1 MSAPRVAAIIAAA
14 GSGER
19 LGADIPKALVQLG
32 GRSLVE
38 YAFAH
43 LSPSVSEIVIAV
55 PAESQKE
62 FASLFGDSA
71 RIVVGGATRSSSIQA
86 ALREISSEID
96 FILVHDAARPLA
108 SSALAQRIIDE
119 LVKGKK
125 AVIPVLPVVDTVKK
139 IDAKGYVAE
148 TPDRQAL
155 RAVQT
160 PQGFAASVLREAHK
174 SAGDATDD
182 AGLVEKMG
190 IPIKTIDGEVQALK
204 ITTKD
209 DLALAQR
216 MLIGDGE
223 TNIRLGIG
231 TDTHA
236 FGSEGKLALAC
247 LTWEDIPALAGHSDG
262 DVAAHAICDALFSAA
277 MLGDLG
283 SNFGVDDP
291 ALAGAT
297 GERLLNETHNRIVK
311 AGYSIINVAVQI
323 VGNKPKIA
331 PRRSVAIAAL
341 SSALGG
347 AEVSV
352 TATTTDGLGFTG
364 EGKGLSAIATAA
376 LVKK

>member
-19 LGADIPKALVQLG
+19 LGADLPKALVQLG
-32 GRSLVE
+32 GRTLVE
-38 YAFAH
+38 HAFAH
-43 LSPSVSEIVIAV
+43 LSPTVSEIVIAV
-55 PAESQKE
+55 PAEYQKE
-62 FASLFGDSA
+62 FESLFGESA
-71 RIVVGGATRSSSIQA
+71 RIVVGGSTRSSSIQA
-86 ALREISSEID
+86 ALKEISSDIE
-96 FILVHDAARPLA
+96 FILVHDAARALA
-108 SSALAQRIIDE
+108 SSSLAERVINE
-119 LVKGKK
+119 LVNGER
-125 AVIPVLPVVDTVKK
+125 AVIPVLPVADTIKR
-139 IDAKGYVAE
+139 IDAQGYVVE
-148 TPDRQAL
+148 TPDRQML

-160 PQGFAASVLREAHK
+160 PQGFAASVLRQAHA
-174 SAGDATDD
+174 SEGDATDD
-182 AGLVEKMG
+182 AGLVERMG
-190 IPIKTIDGEVQALK
+190 IPVKTIDGEVQAMK

-216 MLIGDGE
+216 LLIGNDA
-223 TNIRLGIG
+223 TNIRVGIG

-236 FGSEGKLALAC
+236 FGSEGKLALAA
-247 LTWEDIPALAGHSDG
+247 LMWEEEPALAGHSDG

-291 ALAGAT
+291 AFAGAS
-297 GERLLNETHNRIVK
+297 GARLLKETHARINN

-323 VGNKPKIA
+323 VGNRPKIA
-331 PRRSVAIAAL
+331 PRRSAAIAAL
-341 SSALGG
+341 ASALGG

-364 EGKGLSAIATAA
+364 EGKGLSAIATAV